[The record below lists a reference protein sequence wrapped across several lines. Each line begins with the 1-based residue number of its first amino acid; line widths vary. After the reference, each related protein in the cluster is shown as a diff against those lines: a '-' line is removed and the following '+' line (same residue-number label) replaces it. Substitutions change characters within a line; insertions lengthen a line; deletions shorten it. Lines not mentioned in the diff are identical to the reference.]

1 MPLLSGLSPSPL
13 RPLRGRSRG
22 GTALQAICALLA
34 PGARP
39 PAPAGGRSAECPD
52 PRRSHRAS
60 GQLRDVAPDPCRPA
74 QQGQQPPRLLRCGR
88 RGRAR
93 WGGGATRPGRAPRA
107 GALCGP
113 RCRSGSGPGRAAAF
127 RTRGDPGLGR
137 AGRCPAGWERI
148 APAGGGGGQLRRE
161 RASPRGSPARA
172 NRPEEHGE
180 KGNMAAQALGRAVP
194 GVMPRGYAGVGAHPP
209 GLPPCRPFPWQP
221 ALPIH
226 PRSRSCPRVR
236 PRRAPRA
243 ALCRAR
249 PRSQPLPTPSPGAP
263 PWPGPAAARRAL
275 PACRAGGGG
284 CAVKARG
291 NWQPWFTL
299 PRQCCQRSFKNLGKR
314 SK

>member
-74 QQGQQPPRLLRCGR
+74 QQGQQPPRLLRCGH

-93 WGGGATRPGRAPRA
+93 WGGGATGPGRAPRA

-161 RASPRGSPARA
+161 RASSRGSPARA

-194 GVMPRGYAGVGAHPP
+194 GVMPGEMPGSGHTRRG
-209 GLPPCRPFPWQP
+209 
-221 ALPIH
+221 
-226 PRSRSCPRVR
+226 CPRAGR
-236 PRRAPRA
+236 SHGSRRCPSVPAPGAAHVCGRA
-243 ALCRAR
+243 ALHVLRCAERGLA
-249 PRSQPLPTPSPGAP
+249 PSRSRLPA
-263 PWPGPAAARRAL
+263 PGPRRGRDLPQHGEPCLPAGPEGGAAR
-275 PACRAGGGG
+275 
-284 CAVKARG
+284 
-291 NWQPWFTL
+291 
-299 PRQCCQRSFKNLGKR
+299 
-314 SK
+314 